1 MRWTLIFFVLLSLV
15 FFRCTDERPAIR
27 KSTKPVS
34 EARLADVRATMLWQ
48 PQRGELLLY
57 FVDVSDERS
66 LQLDAGGQAQVRIQR
81 RADAT
86 PLPVQE
92 DLATLER
99 WRSYRYHYTVSLPAA
114 AANGGDT
121 LDCEALGFSFSL
133 PLPPAIRSAAIDVDT
148 LRPSGIFTIS
158 YAPDLGD
165 FAIDSAS
172 VWLDGKACPLRQV
185 RSTSIEAQASEELC
199 DDNVDCVFELRTLS
213 QSFQLS
219 EGMQLQWQSIWRDTL
234 FQPALYYCPSEEE
247 EE

>member
-1 MRWTLIFFVLLSLV
+1 MRWTTIFVFSCLLLAA
-15 FFRCTDERPAIR
+15 CTDERPAIR

-57 FVDVSDERS
+57 FVDASDERS
-66 LQLDAGGQAQVRIQR
+66 LQLDEGGQAQLRIQR
-81 RADAT
+81 RVDAA

-99 WRSYRYHYTVSLPAA
+99 WRSYRYHYAVSLPAA

-133 PLPPAIRSAAIDVDT
+133 PLPPAIGSVAIDVDT

-158 YAPDLGD
+158 YAPDLGS
-165 FAIDSAS
+165 FALDSAS
-172 VWLDGKACPLRQV
+172 VWLGEESCPIRQV
-185 RSTSIEAQASEELC
+185 QGTRIETQASEELC
-199 DDNVDCVFELRTLS
+199 NENMRCVFELRSPS
-213 QSFQLS
+213 QHLQSS
-219 EGMQLQWQSIWRDTL
+219 EGLQLHWQTLWRDTL